1 MLETQY
7 IFLSNTIIVFLARIK
22 VFNNI
27 SNVDLCYHYFNCIG
41 IVLMVKLFGVLNWN
55 VSNQG
60 IFLSSCSAAVT
71 PLKLEFAIVVLVGPW
86 KKLEY
91 GPSSVGIQLLGIS
104 RYQLTLITV

>member
-55 VSNQG
+55 VSNH
-60 IFLSSCSAAVT
+60 SCSAAVT